1 MVGSGDLQRHHGA
14 TNQQDTGVGDWTRE
28 RKVSRGERRREGG
41 LVWGYEIRN
50 VYLDWEGK
58 MKF

>member
-28 RKVSRGERRREGG
+28 RKVRKEEEKEGAKMER
-41 LVWGYEIRN
+41 
-50 VYLDWEGK
+50 K
-58 MKF
+58 A